1 MTKFIKGTAL
11 ALTLTALTTAGAQTH
26 RLPEVYASSFRETA
40 APAMTS
46 LPSPP
51 PFATPPLKA
60 EAASGIY
67 GYLFY
72 FITVR

>member
-26 RLPEVYASSFRETA
+26 RLPEVYASFFRETA

-60 EAASGIY
+60 ASGIY